1 MAFELKGKVKILFE
15 QQDFPS
21 GFYKRDF
28 VITTNEQYPQ
38 DIKLSALKEKVE
50 QLIAEGIEGTEI
62 YVVNLTVSSSNDI
75 NVLLDSDSGLSL
87 ADCRTVSRAIEFNLD
102 REEEDFSLTV
112 ASAGIGEPL
121 VLRQYMK
128 NVGRKVAV
136 TLNDGEVIEAKMIAA
151 DDQSIELEW
160 KSREKK
166 PKGKG
171 KITVVNKRIIEHRD
185 IKQTIVLITF

>member
-1 MAFELKGKVKILFE
+1 
-15 QQDFPS
+15 
-21 GFYKRDF
+21 
-28 VITTNEQYPQ
+28 
-38 DIKLSALKEKVE
+38 LKEKVE

-62 YVVNLTVSSSNDI
+62 YVVKLTVSSNNDI

-87 ADCRTVSRAIEFNLD
+87 ADCRTVSRAIEFDLD

-128 NVGRKVAV
+128 NVGRKVTV
-136 TLNDGEVIEAKMIAA
+136 TLNEGEVIEAKMIAA
-151 DDQSIELEW
+151 NDQNIELEW

-166 PKGKG
+166 PTGKG
-171 KITVVNKRIIEHRD
+171 KITVVRYKTNNSVNHILSEVKWRI
-185 IKQTIVLITF
+185 

>member
-1 MAFELKGKVKILFE
+1 M
-15 QQDFPS
+15 
-21 GFYKRDF
+21 
-28 VITTNEQYPQ
+28 
-38 DIKLSALKEKVE
+38 LKEKVE

-102 REEEDFSLTV
+102 REEDFSLTV

>member
-1 MAFELKGKVKILFE
+1 M
-15 QQDFPS
+15 
-21 GFYKRDF
+21 
-28 VITTNEQYPQ
+28 
-38 DIKLSALKEKVE
+38 KETVE

-62 YVVNLTVSSSNDI
+62 FVVKLTVSSGNNI

-102 REEEDFSLTV
+102 REDEDFSLTV

-121 VLRQYMK
+121 VLRQYVK
-128 NVGRKVAV
+128 NIGRKVAV
-136 TLNDGEVIEAKMIAA
+136 TLNEGELIEAKMIAA
-151 DDQSIELEW
+151 NDQNIELEW

-166 PKGKG
+166 PTGKG

>member
-1 MAFELKGKVKILFE
+1 M
-15 QQDFPS
+15 
-21 GFYKRDF
+21 
-28 VITTNEQYPQ
+28 
-38 DIKLSALKEKVE
+38 LKEKVE

-102 REEEDFSLTV
+102 REEDFSLTV

-171 KITVVNKRIIEHRD
+171 KITFVNKRIIEHRD

>member
-1 MAFELKGKVKILFE
+1 
-15 QQDFPS
+15 
-21 GFYKRDF
+21 
-28 VITTNEQYPQ
+28 
-38 DIKLSALKEKVE
+38 LKEKVE
-50 QLIAEGIEGTEI
+50 QLVAEGIEGTEI
-62 YVVNLTVSSSNDI
+62 FVVKLTVSSSNDI

-102 REEEDFSLTV
+102 REEDDFSLTV

-128 NVGRKVAV
+128 NVGRKVTV
-136 TLNDGEVIEAKMIAA
+136 TLNEGEVIEAKMIAA
-151 DDQSIELEW
+151 NDQNIELEW

-166 PKGKG
+166 PTGKG